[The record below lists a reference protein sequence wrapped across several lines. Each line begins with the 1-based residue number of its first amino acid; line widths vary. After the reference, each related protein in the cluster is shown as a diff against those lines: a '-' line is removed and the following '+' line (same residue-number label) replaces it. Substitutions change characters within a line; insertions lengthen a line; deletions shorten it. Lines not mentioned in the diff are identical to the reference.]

1 MNLYESQGHR
11 DTAHEQLFNIFNQ
24 QRSAF
29 NALPYPDLDSRRS
42 KLFKL
47 KSKLFVIK
55 MSSPKPLIP
64 TLVLDQSMNQ
74 NCSIYLVLF

>member
-29 NALPYPDLDSRRS
+29 NALPYPD
-42 KLFKL
+42 
-47 KSKLFVIK
+47 
-55 MSSPKPLIP
+55 
-64 TLVLDQSMNQ
+64 
-74 NCSIYLVLF
+74 YLS